1 MQLLVVAF
9 ALIPLASS
17 IPFLGTEQA
26 VSVRGKL
33 LCNGEPAN
41 NVKVKLYEREIVLDK
56 LLSEKF
62 SDGEGRFEMD
72 GHKKEVT
79 TIDPKVNIYHKCGY
93 NGPCYKKISIKI
105 PKNYAAEGTTAKQT
119 FDIGELNLAGA
130 FSGQSLDCLN

>member
-41 NVKVKLYEREIVLDK
+41 NVKVKLYEREIGGFYFIL
-56 LLSEKF
+56 
-62 SDGEGRFEMD
+62 
-72 GHKKEVT
+72 
-79 TIDPKVNIYHKCGY
+79 
-93 NGPCYKKISIKI
+93 
-105 PKNYAAEGTTAKQT
+105 
-119 FDIGELNLAGA
+119 
-130 FSGQSLDCLN
+130 